1 MAKFRPKFMNAAEA
15 ASQAALRNR
24 RSAIELGLSSS
35 SIKTRMQQAKDQ
47 LDLATFSQRRLDIAT
62 EPPEA
67 RRERIRALHEK
78 ALVNRQRVESQ
89 ERERLKQERLSK
101 IKERGERQRAARP
114 AKVQARKQKKQERVP
129 KRLYARSAPKIGT
142 HDVDDSLSL
151 PAITP
156 PHSISTSV
164 STKPREFLPIS
175 PLAAKMAIGAAALG
189 VIGASRLN
197 GPVNIGQQPQ
207 GNDQLRDYLQQ
218 DG

>member
-1 MAKFRPKFMNAAEA
+1 MNAAGA

-35 SIKTRMQQAKDQ
+35 SVKTRMQRVKDQ
-47 LDLATFSQRRLDIAT
+47 LDLATMSQRRLDIAT
-62 EPPEA
+62 ETPEA
-67 RRERIRALHEK
+67 RRERLRVLHEK
-78 ALVNRQRVESQ
+78 ALVHRQRI

-114 AKVQARKQKKQERVP
+114 AKVQARKQKKQERVI
-129 KRLYARSAPKIGT
+129 KRLHARSAPKIGS
-142 HDVDDSLSL
+142 HDLDDSLSL
-151 PAITP
+151 PVITS

-175 PLAAKMAIGAAALG
+175 PLATKMAIGAAVLG
-189 VIGASRLN
+189 AIGASRLN
-197 GPVNIGQQPQ
+197 NPVNIGQQPQ
-207 GNDQLRDYLQQ
+207 GNDQLRDHLQQ